1 MPEKIL
7 NMCFRVLPTPST
19 ETLVSI
25 AFLAWVSVEEASDY
39 FTTMH
44 EKLKQQKEENMQREA
59 WRQHSLYSE
68 RGKHLPKCAV
78 ILAYSLLV
86 KNMSL

>member
-19 ETLVSI
+19 GTLVSI
-25 AFLAWVSVEEASDY
+25 AFLARVSVEEASDY

-68 RGKHLPKCAV
+68 RGKRFPKCAV